1 MATITAGRTARG
13 TKKVRGVKKAAM
25 FGAAATTAVAMA
37 MGSTTM
43 APRADAAL
51 TVDGTT
57 TGPLFWLISQ
67 LGLDSVTIP
76 GVPVVGSLTVN
87 LDWMKADANN
97 LYNAANANTFAF
109 FTGGTFYRPAILGS
123 EPTGPALLAS
133 GPGTIQ
139 AIEAWKALMLSAAG
153 ETPEGY
159 TPLTA
164 SGKVN
169 SITGVPCEE
178 GITCVQGVNQT
189 GLPLILL
196 RDLGLPNGG
205 INARFQQLF
214 NLFGVDPVT
223 PEATTTSSTGI
234 RLNTAEVNIALA
246 YDLLSDFPATGN
258 LFSLANSL
266 MATLLPTNLLGGVA
280 LEGTTQDDIITNV
293 VSALSP
299 IGASSTTTYGTL
311 VPTDL
316 PLLEALRLP
325 VRLINLAA
333 TALGLGIDLPTPI
346 ADALQPALEIL
357 VNIGYTDVQTPT
369 EGGTYNRTYTESGV
383 NTPWLSVNPLTPA
396 EWAKV
401 PGDVFHAL
409 IDGIV
414 TEIHTLLGIAPPT
427 AAPAAA
433 APSAARVT
441 AAAAAAESESASD
454 EDSSAGSDVAAAADD
469 AADDAP
475 SSVTSSRGSKGSEA
489 AAKPSRKSGPS
500 GKSAR
505 ESASSD
511 NDGPGGHGV
520 AGSKRARSG
529 DAA

>member
-1 MATITAGRTARG
+1 
-13 TKKVRGVKKAAM
+13 M

-43 APRADAAL
+43 APQANAAL

-67 LGLDSVTIP
+67 LGLDSVTVP

-87 LDWMKADANN
+87 LDWMKADATD

-139 AIEAWKALMLSAAG
+139 AIEAWKALMQSAAG
-153 ETPEGY
+153 ETPAGY

-164 SGKVN
+164 SGRVN
-169 SITGVPCEE
+169 SISGVPCDE

-205 INARFQQLF
+205 INSRFQQF
-214 NLFGVDPVT
+214 FKLFGIDPVT

-246 YDLLSDFPATGN
+246 YDLLSDFPATAN

-266 MATLLPTNLLGGVA
+266 MATFLPTNLLGGVE
-280 LEGTTQDDIITNV
+280 LVGTTEDDIITNV

-311 VPTDL
+311 VPNDL

-333 TALGLGIDLPTPI
+333 KALGFTLDLPTPI

-357 VNIGYTDVQTPT
+357 VNIGYTDVQPDAN
-369 EGGTYNRTYTESGV
+369 YARSYLESGV

-396 EWAKV
+396 QWAKV

-414 TEIHTLLGIAPPT
+414 TEIHTLLGITPST

-433 APSAARVT
+433 GPSAARVT
-441 AAAAAAESESASD
+441 AAAVAAESAPSAT
-454 EDSSAGSDVAAAADD
+454 EDSSTGSDVAAAADD
-469 AADDAP
+469 ASDDAP
-475 SSVTSSRGSKGSEA
+475 SSVTSSRDSKGGA
-489 AAKPSRKSGPS
+489 AAARPSRKSGPS
-500 GKSAR
+500 GKSVR
-505 ESASSD
+505 DSASSD
-511 NDGPGGHGV
+511 NDGPGSHGV